1 MTDHLSVW
9 LHDRRVGVLARD
21 RRGRLQYVHDVGSRP
36 ISIGLPADE
45 PWTPA
50 RTTAW
55 FEGLLP
61 EGDQR
66 ARIAARFGVAAV
78 DTFGLLEQIGWEC
91 AGAVAVLP
99 EDREPT
105 VGTYRRL
112 SDEEVGLRLDALPGR
127 PYDDD
132 DEVRV
137 SLGGYQAKLVLARMD
152 DAWTEPV
159 SGAASTH
166 ILKPEPP
173 QWPGMAAAEAWALA
187 LASQATSAAAAR
199 WDGTLGTSPAL
210 LVTRYDRTV
219 VSGQVHRRHQEDLCQ
234 ILGLPPEAKYAEPPM
249 KPGKPSWDRL
259 ATILLERAVDPIS
272 ERLRLLEQVTVTIAL
287 GNADAHA
294 KNLSVI
300 HEREGLVSLAPMY
313 DLVPTLAFIP
323 RQTRSAL
330 PVAGKFRMDEIT
342 TEHLVREAVS
352 WGIPERR
359 ARHSVLET
367 LAALRTGVRS
377 ADSAVPQID
386 QSVRASVLTQL
397 ERLHASAT

>member
-1 MTDHLSVW
+1 MPDHLSVW
-9 LHDRRVGVLARD
+9 LHDRRVGVLERD
-21 RRGRLQYVHDVGSRP
+21 RRGRLQYVHKAGSLP
-36 ISIGLPADE
+36 VSIGLPANE

-50 RTTAW
+50 RTMAW

-66 ARIAARFGVAAV
+66 ARIAARFSVAAS
-78 DTFGLLEQIGWEC
+78 DTFALLEQIGWEC

-99 EDREPT
+99 EDQERP

-112 SDEEVGLRLDALPGR
+112 SDDEVGLRLDALPGR
-127 PYDDD
+127 PYDED

-137 SLGGYQAKLVLARMD
+137 SLGGYQAKLVLARLA
-152 DAWTEPV
+152 DAWAEPV
-159 SGAASTH
+159 AGAASTH

-173 QWPGMAAAEAWALA
+173 QWPGMAAAEAWALT
-187 LASQATSAAAAR
+187 LASQVTSAAAAR
-199 WDGTLGTSPAL
+199 WDGTLGTSPTL
-210 LVTRYDRTV
+210 VVTRYDRMIV
-219 VSGQVHRRHQEDLCQ
+219 DGQVHRRHQEDLCQ
-234 ILGLPPEAKYAEPPM
+234 ILGLLPEAKYAEPPM

-259 ATILLERAVDPIS
+259 ATILLERAVDPIG

-359 ARHSVLET
+359 AQDMVLNT
-367 LAALRTGVRS
+367 LAALRSGIKL
-377 ADSAVPQID
+377 ADTAVPQID
-386 QSVRASVLTQL
+386 PSVRAAVLTQI
-397 ERLHASAT
+397 ERLYASAT

>member
-1 MTDHLSVW
+1 MPDQLSVW
-9 LHDRRVGVLARD
+9 LHDRRVGVLERD
-21 RRGRLQYVHDVGSRP
+21 RRGRLQYVHKAGSLP
-36 ISIGLPADE
+36 VSIGLPANE

-50 RTTAW
+50 RTMAW

-66 ARIAARFGVAAV
+66 ARIAARFSVAAS
-78 DTFGLLEQIGWEC
+78 DTFALLEQIGWEC

-99 EDREPT
+99 EDQERP

-112 SDEEVGLRLDALPGR
+112 SDDEVGLRLDALPAR

-132 DEVRV
+132 DEVRA
-137 SLGGYQAKLVLARMD
+137 SLGGYQAKIVLARFD
-152 DAWTEPV
+152 DAWAEPV
-159 SGAASTH
+159 FGAASTH

-173 QWPGMAAAEAWALA
+173 QWAGMAAAEAWALA
-187 LASQATSAAAAR
+187 LAAQVTSAAAAR
-199 WDGTLGTSPAL
+199 WDGSLASAPTLV
-210 LVTRYDRTV
+210 VTRYDRMIV
-219 VSGQVHRRHQEDLCQ
+219 AGQVHRRHQEDLCQ
-234 ILGLPPEAKYAEPPM
+234 ILGLLPEAKYAEPPM

-259 ATILLERAVDPIS
+259 ATILLERAVDPTG

-342 TEHLVREAVS
+342 TEHLVREAIS

-359 ARHSVLET
+359 ARSKVLDT
-367 LAALRTGVRS
+367 LVALRSGITS
-377 ADSAVPQID
+377 ADTAVPQID
-386 QSVRASVLTQL
+386 PKVRGAVVAQL